1 MKKTKKQ
8 YVRPVMMGLAALLMA
23 GAAMMFSA
31 CSGEDD
37 LAQEPTAPQVTQTA
51 TKIHV
56 SVGAGINDAT
66 TRSLV
71 VKDGSTR
78 TLQFTTGDKL
88 YIHGSIT
95 PNERVMCGLISIKD
109 ISADGLSAT
118 FDGDLT
124 VYEKVNKEWE
134 EDKGYTQSGDPMTWY
149 GDNTIDGKLVHAD
162 APSGLYQT
170 LWGMSYRFQY
180 NKSLM
185 TGETDNVSKLMESA
199 IHVQGRYNKTDK
211 RFNLNCDDAIFN
223 CTFGGLAK
231 NTEYYVRFGYA
242 ENVEGYNSLGFT
254 HDCIF
259 TQTVTTNGD
268 GTARFAFGFE
278 KAGDGYYVIQLCTSK
293 GFEPEYDDVH
303 TCIIGQKNIDAK
315 VYNLSRSFIY
325 LSILETSYEAQDG
338 DVLIGILSDYHK
350 ISIAAG
356 ATVTLCGATIPGRTT
371 NEENTPWAGITC
383 LGDATIVLADGTE
396 NYVKGYNC
404 YYPGIQAGTTGTTLT
419 IRGTGTLTAETGM
432 NTTKG
437 KGAGIGG
444 GYHQTVGNIRIEGGT
459 ITARGNFGGAGI
471 GSGYADGGT
480 ASCGNITITGGNV
493 TAIGG
498 KCAAGIG
505 TGYTMRENLAIS
517 CTGSC
522 GNITITGGNVTAIG
536 GKHAAGIGTGWAD
549 SGVEEN
555 STASCGNI
563 TISAPATGTATGGEG
578 NLHDIGVGKDGTCGT
593 VSVDDG
599 TIEGVANAVV
609 PCTFNIT
616 FKKGGGDA
624 LVNTTEISVTGSA
637 TATLTNDGNGIVPG
651 RSITVNMW
659 TMKSGTLT
667 FTATCKNIF
676 GGGDAGTYTCTL
688 ENVTI
693 TKGTNTFDVVMQ
705 Q

>member
-1 MKKTKKQ
+1 MA
-8 YVRPVMMGLAALLMA
+8 AALS
-23 GAAMMFSA
+23 FTA
-31 CSGEDD
+31 CSSEDD
-37 LAQEPTAPQVTQTA
+37 LAQEPTAPQQPTETA

-56 SVGAGINDAT
+56 SVGAGIDPAT
-66 TRSLV
+66 TRSAV
-71 VKDGSTR
+71 DYTDGVR
-78 TLQFTTGDKL
+78 TLQFTAGDKL
-88 YIHGSIT
+88 YIYREILGDGKLRLT
-95 PNERVMCGLISIKD
+95 GELTMKD
-109 ISADGLSAT
+109 GTLANDGLSAT
-118 FDGDLT
+118 FEGDLRICDQFG
-124 VYEKVNKEWE
+124 KEATY
-134 EDKGYTQSGDPMTWY
+134 DFGNGDPLTGSTAY
-149 GDNTIDGKLVHAD
+149 LLHEGLA
-162 APSGLYQT
+162 AGLYTIQSNGSLAINIGKMVADDVET
-170 LWGMSYRFQY
+170 LMTTALVVTGQY
-180 NKSLM
+180 NGSAYQLS
-185 TGETDNVSKLMESA
+185 TTDTPA
-199 IHVQGRYNKTDK
+199 PI
-211 RFNLNCDDAIFN
+211 LNCTIAGLKASQTYGFSLYKDGYFSTYVEHDTDASGTA
-223 CTFGGLAK
+223 TFAFA
-231 NTEYYVRFGYA
+231 NTETGTGHWTLD
-242 ENVEGYNSLGFT
+242 VEQGGTVVSSIDLG
-254 HDCIF
+254 
-259 TQTVTTNGD
+259 N
-268 GTARFAFGFE
+268 RE
-278 KAGDGYYVIQLCTSK
+278 LTS
-293 GFEPEYDDVH
+293 
-303 TCIIGQKNIDAK
+303 K
-315 VYNLSRSFIY
+315 VYNLSRIWDGYSMQKRIVD
-325 LSILETSYEAQDG
+325 LSKLSGNYNVQDG

-371 NEENTPWAGITC
+371 DEENTPWAGITC

-444 GYHQTVGNIRIEGGT
+444 GYNQTVGNIRIEGGT

-498 KCAAGIG
+498 KKAAGIG

-549 SGVEEN
+549 SAVEEN

-578 NLHDIGVGKDGTCGT
+578 NPHDIGVGKDGTCGT
-593 VSVDDG
+593 VSVADG
-599 TIEGVANAVV
+599 TIEGVVNAVV

-616 FKKGGGDA
+616 FKKGGVDA
-624 LVNTTEISVTGSA
+624 MVNTTEISVTGSA

-651 RSITVNMW
+651 TSITVNMW

-667 FTATCKNIF
+667 FTATCKNII